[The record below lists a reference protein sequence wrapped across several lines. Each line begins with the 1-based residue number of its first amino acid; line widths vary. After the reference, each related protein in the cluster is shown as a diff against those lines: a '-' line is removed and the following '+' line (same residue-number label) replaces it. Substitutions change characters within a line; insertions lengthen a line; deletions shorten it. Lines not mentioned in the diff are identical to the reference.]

1 LEAARAKALADP
13 VGAERAQRLA
23 ALLGHLTTCPK
34 SIASWRD
41 RHKHSIVG
49 GTD

>member
-23 ALLGHLTTCPK
+23 ALLGHLNDLPEINRVVAR
-34 SIASWRD
+34 SA
-41 RHKHSIVG
+41 
-49 GTD
+49 